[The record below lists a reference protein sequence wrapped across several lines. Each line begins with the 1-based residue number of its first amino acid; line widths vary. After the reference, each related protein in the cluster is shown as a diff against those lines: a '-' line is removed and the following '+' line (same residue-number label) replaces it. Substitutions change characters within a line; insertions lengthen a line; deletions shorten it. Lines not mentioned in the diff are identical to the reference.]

1 MFSTIGIIVV
11 SFTDYFRV
19 RGKYEIEQTVITKIY
34 SRTSNIVKIFIKWP
48 HYITHKYKSIQ
59 LELKKRTES
68 KNFHMY
74 NNTIEV

>member
-1 MFSTIGIIVV
+1 MFSTIGTIVV

-34 SRTSNIVKIFIKWP
+34 SKTSNIVKIFIKWP
-48 HYITHKYKSIQ
+48 YYITHKYKSIQ
-59 LELKKRTES
+59 LELKKRIES